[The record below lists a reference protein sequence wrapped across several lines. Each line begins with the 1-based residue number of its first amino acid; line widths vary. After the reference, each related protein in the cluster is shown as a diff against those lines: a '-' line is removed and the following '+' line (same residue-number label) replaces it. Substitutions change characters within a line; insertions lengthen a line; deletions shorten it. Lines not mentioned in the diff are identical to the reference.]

1 MVDFVTGQPIVAVV
15 GLKDHGHTWV
25 LLVVVVVVEV
35 HLTTYST
42 FPRGRRNGGYVVEGW
57 LAKHPHFY
65 SSTPFWVAIGTCA
78 KPERSMPARRG
89 LSIYSRRRDLQCLHE
104 PGAGAGAGVGLPTYC
119 KICRGV
125 RCRLRNGWIGRR
137 RERVP
142 IPRYAVPHF
151 FHGRSLRST

>member
-1 MVDFVTGQPIVAVV
+1 MGTERRDAGSSTATASMKRFSSSQPYRTECAWM
-15 GLKDHGHTWV
+15 KS
-25 LLVVVVVVEV
+25 
-35 HLTTYST
+35 YST

-57 LAKHPHFY
+57 LAKHPHVY